1 MCAHRGLL
9 SSYKS
14 EGIKMVDAI
23 THGLVE
29 VLSNDSQTHNTSN
42 FGVRRD
48 ERAVCVCVPGHCIT
62 HCTPYSKNGSRGYIT
77 SSVVGF
83 RFGGGGVVI

>member
-29 VLSNDSQTHNTSN
+29 VLSNDSQTHNTSK
-42 FGVRRD
+42 
-48 ERAVCVCVPGHCIT
+48 
-62 HCTPYSKNGSRGYIT
+62 TPEFLKNQYK
-77 SSVVGF
+77 F
-83 RFGGGGVVI
+83 